1 MEVKTKIFR
10 RSSLMASP
18 TRYWER
24 IRSILTELVIY
35 RGICGIRSFLTASMN
50 KVCDLNAQAKQK
62 TTG

>member
-1 MEVKTKIFR
+1 
-10 RSSLMASP
+10 MASP